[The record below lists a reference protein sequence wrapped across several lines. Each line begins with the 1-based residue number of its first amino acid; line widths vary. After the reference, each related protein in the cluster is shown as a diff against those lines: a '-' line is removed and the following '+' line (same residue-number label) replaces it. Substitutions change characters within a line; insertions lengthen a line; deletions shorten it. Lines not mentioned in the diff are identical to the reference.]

1 MQHKISIIQGFY
13 SGKMVGFYYSDWF
26 QIRGEQEARSQK
38 PKPEASRKPEAEAR
52 SRKWEVGSRHAVTS
66 ITPSLHHQCKRPFF
80 NLESVFKKNPGL
92 LNQG

>member
-38 PKPEASRKPEAEAR
+38 PEARSRKPEAGSRKPEAG
-52 SRKWEVGSRHAVTS
+52 SGKWEVVT
-66 ITPSLHHQCKRPFF
+66 P
-80 NLESVFKKNPGL
+80 
-92 LNQG
+92 

>member
-26 QIRGEQEARSQK
+26 QIRGEQEARS
-38 PKPEASRKPEAEAR
+38 RKPEGSQAGSQKSEAR

-66 ITPSLHHQCKRPFF
+66 ITPSLHHQYKRPFF